1 MTRRNIDMDALIADL
16 DSSLSGVSASA
27 TATTMPTTVGDLLAD
42 TSALSGFLNIVPPAA
57 IRQTELPWVRRFFV
71 LSKDR
76 ICQFASSSPSEFV
89 LDELVLGKS
98 SLVSNDSQRAGNPLA
113 FEVFGSAGKMWI
125 LSATSKVSKETWI
138 DMISLLISR
147 SSESARPM
155 ASPGRSTSSSNN
167 PVAARRGDSDTIR
180 SAEDVYGK
188 SPRRTE
194 TVRSVDSGS
203 GYGGSARGV
212 DPQDRVNLLRE
223 QLDQAQSE
231 LNGKMQS
238 SNYQSSRARPA
249 QLGYV
254 QGYGSQ
260 QQQQSYGSQQSS
272 YGSQQQSYGQSYPES
287 VAGSYVSSPRE
298 DSSSSL
304 HSGHSTHFERDNHGF
319 LTPISP
325 SQSQFRRPDA
335 YAQQMQQ
342 QQYQQQQQQLNM
354 SHSRSFSSDV
364 GVRGGGV
371 FGGSETSG
379 PRPESIKSDDSDGK
393 SKKKNH
399 KAQMMKSFVQF

>member
-16 DSSLSGVSASA
+16 DSSLNDVSSA
-27 TATTMPTTVGDLLAD
+27 TAATMPTTVGDLLAD

-57 IRQTELPWVRRFFV
+57 IRQPELPWVRRFFV

-89 LDELVLGKS
+89 LDELVLIKTS
-98 SLVSNDSQRAGNPLA
+98 VVSNDSQRANNPLA
-113 FEVFGSAGKMWI
+113 FEVFGTAGKMWI
-125 LSATSKVSKETWI
+125 LAATSKVSKETWI

-147 SSESARPM
+147 SVDSARPM
-155 ASPGRSTSSSNN
+155 AIPGRSSSSSNN
-167 PVAARRGDSDTIR
+167 PIGSGRRGDSDTIR

-188 SPRRTE
+188 SPRRAE
-194 TVRSVDSGS
+194 TVRSVDSS
-203 GYGGSARGV
+203 AYGGSVRGGL

-231 LNGKMQS
+231 LNVKMQTQYSQQS
-238 SNYQSSRARPA
+238 SNYQSPRTRPA
-249 QLGYV
+249 QLGYG
-254 QGYGSQ
+254 Q
-260 QQQQSYGSQQSS
+260 S

-304 HSGHSTHFERDNHGF
+304 HSAHSTHFERDNHGF

-335 YAQQMQQ
+335 YSQQMQQ
-342 QQYQQQQQQLNM
+342 QQYQQQQQLNLN
-354 SHSRSFSSDV
+354 HSRSFSSDV

-379 PRPESIKSDDSDGK
+379 PRAESIKSDDSDGK